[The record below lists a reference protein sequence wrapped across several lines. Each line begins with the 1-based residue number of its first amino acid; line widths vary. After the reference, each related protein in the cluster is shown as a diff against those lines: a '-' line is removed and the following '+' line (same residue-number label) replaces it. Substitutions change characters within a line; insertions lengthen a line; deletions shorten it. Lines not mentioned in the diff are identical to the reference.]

1 MKEQNTRKIQITIPE
16 TTYQKVKAASSEI
29 GISISAFF
37 NVAIAEK
44 LRRDEA
50 TVPAPAPDKE

>member
-16 TTYQKVKAASSEI
+16 ATYEKVKAASAEI
-29 GISISAFF
+29 GISISAFY
-37 NVAIAEK
+37 NVAAAEK

-50 TVPAPAPDKE
+50 AVPAPAPDKE

>member
-1 MKEQNTRKIQITIPE
+1 MKDQTTRKIQITMPE
-16 TTYQKVKAASSEI
+16 VTYQKIKAASDET
-29 GISISAFF
+29 GISISAFC

-50 TVPAPAPDKE
+50 AVPAPAPDKE